1 MKAAYYTRQGPA
13 REVFQIG
20 ELPDPHPARGEV
32 RVRIRA
38 SGINPTDTYTR
49 SGVRRRGM
57 PFERIVP
64 NQDGAGVI
72 DEVGDGVAGRRVGER
87 VYITMA
93 QWQRPWGTASEY
105 LALPGDR
112 AIPLPVGISFEQGA
126 CLGVPILTAH
136 YALALYGGVAGQ
148 TVLVQ
153 GGAGAVG
160 FYAIQFA
167 KLMGATV
174 IATVSGDHKAQIA
187 RAAGADH
194 VINYRTE
201 DLGAR
206 VAGITSGRGVRRV
219 LEVNFAANST
229 RIADVLGK
237 AGTVVVYG
245 SRGPEGAVAATWGIQ
260 NQPTI
265 RFIYMYELPAE
276 SYRAAY
282 EDFAAWAGSGRLKHL
297 PVKTFALAEIGAAHE
312 MVEQGTDGVRAV
324 VTL

>member
-1 MKAAYYTRQGPA
+1 MKAAFYRRQGPA
-13 REVFQIG
+13 REVFEIG

-38 SGINPTDTYTR
+38 SGVNPTDTYTR

-57 PFERIVP
+57 PFETIVP

-72 DEVGDGVAGRRVGER
+72 DEVGEGGARERVGER
-87 VYITMA
+87 VYVTMA

-105 LALPGDR
+105 VALPEVR
-112 AIPLPVGISFEQGA
+112 ATTLSENTSFEQGA

-136 YALALYGGVAGQ
+136 YALALYGGVAGK

-167 KLMGATV
+167 KFKGASV
-174 IATVSGDHKAQIA
+174 IATVSSDRKAQIA
-187 RAAGADH
+187 RSAGADY

-201 DLGAR
+201 DLGTR
-206 VAGITSGRGVRRV
+206 VSEITSGRGVARV
-219 LEVNFAANST
+219 LEVNFAANAAKWPQ
-229 RIADVLGK
+229 ILGK
-237 AGTVVVYG
+237 GGMAIVYG
-245 SRGPEGAVAATWGIQ
+245 SSAPEGTVAATWGIQ

-276 SYRAAY
+276 AYGAAY
-282 EDFAAWAGSGRLKHL
+282 ADLADWMTAGKLKHL
-297 PVKTFALAEIGAAHE
+297 PVKTFPLEEIGAAHE
-312 MVEQGTDGVRAV
+312 MVERGTDGVRAV

>member
-1 MKAAYYTRQGPA
+1 MRAAFYRSQGPA
-13 REVFQIG
+13 REVFEIG
-20 ELPDPHPARGEV
+20 ELPDPHPAQGEV
-32 RVRIRA
+32 RVRIRT

-57 PFERIVP
+57 PFDTIVP

-72 DEVGDGVAGRRVGER
+72 DEVGAGVARGRVGER
-87 VYITMA
+87 VYVTMA

-105 LALPGDR
+105 LALPADR
-112 AIPLPVGISFEQGA
+112 AIPLPENISFEQGA

-148 TVLVQ
+148 AVLVQ

-167 KLMGATV
+167 KFMGATV
-174 IATVSGDHKAQIA
+174 IATVSSDAKAQIA
-187 RAAGADH
+187 RSAGADH

-201 DLGAR
+201 VLGAR
-206 VAGITSGRGVRRV
+206 VAAITSGRGVRRV
-219 LEVNFAANST
+219 LEVNFAANSGKLQE
-229 RIADVLGK
+229 VLGK

-245 SRGPEGAVAATWGIQ
+245 SRGPEGTIAATWGIQ

-276 SYRAAY
+276 VYQAAY
-282 EDFAAWAGSGRLKHL
+282 ADLAAWASAGKLKHL
-297 PVKTFALAEIGAAHE
+297 PVKTFPLHEIGAAHE
-312 MVEQGTDGVRAV
+312 MVEQGTDGLRAV

>member
-1 MKAAYYTRQGPA
+1 MKAAFYRKQGPA
-13 REVFQIG
+13 REVFEIG
-20 ELPDPHPARGEV
+20 ELPDPHPSRGEV

-38 SGINPTDTYTR
+38 SGVNPTDTYTR

-57 PFERIVP
+57 PFDTIVP

-72 DEVGDGVAGRRVGER
+72 DEVGEGVARQRIGER
-87 VYITMA
+87 VYVTMA

-105 LALPGDR
+105 VALPADR
-112 AIPLPVGISFEQGA
+112 IIVLPENTSFEQGA

-153 GGAGAVG
+153 GGAGAVA

-167 KLMGATV
+167 KFAGASV
-174 IATVSGDHKAQIA
+174 IATVSSDRKAQIA
-187 RAAGADH
+187 RTAGADH

-201 DLGAR
+201 DLGGR
-206 VAGITSGRGVRRV
+206 VAEITSGRGASRV
-219 LEVNFAANST
+219 LEVNFAVNSAK
-229 RIADVLGK
+229 IPQLLGK
-237 AGTVVVYG
+237 GGTVVVYG
-245 SRGPEGAVAATWGIQ
+245 SRGPEGTVAATWGIQ
-260 NQPTI
+260 NQLTI

-276 SYRAAY
+276 AYGAAY
-282 EDFAAWAGSGRLKHL
+282 ADLAAWMTGGKLKHL
-297 PVKTFALAEIGAAHE
+297 PVKTFALEEIGAAHE

-324 VTL
+324 VTP

>member
-1 MKAAYYTRQGPA
+1 MRAAFYRSQGPA
-13 REVFQIG
+13 REVFEIG
-20 ELPDPHPARGEV
+20 ELPDPHPAQGEV
-32 RVRIRA
+32 RVRIRT

-57 PFERIVP
+57 PFDTIVP

-72 DEVGDGVAGRRVGER
+72 DEVGAGVARGRVGER
-87 VYITMA
+87 VYVTMA

-105 LALPGDR
+105 LALPADR
-112 AIPLPVGISFEQGA
+112 AIPLPENISFEQGA

-167 KLMGATV
+167 KFMGATV
-174 IATVSGDHKAQIA
+174 IATVSSDAKAQIA
-187 RAAGADH
+187 RSAGADH

-201 DLGAR
+201 ELGAR
-206 VAGITSGRGVRRV
+206 VAAITSGRGVRRV
-219 LEVNFAANST
+219 LEVNFAANSGK
-229 RIADVLGK
+229 IQEVLGK
-237 AGTVVVYG
+237 GGTVVVYG
-245 SRGPEGAVAATWGIQ
+245 SRGPEGTIAATWGIQ

-276 SYRAAY
+276 VYQAAY
-282 EDFAAWAGSGRLKHL
+282 ADLAAWAAAGRLKHL
-297 PVKTFALAEIGAAHE
+297 PVKTFALHEIGAAHE